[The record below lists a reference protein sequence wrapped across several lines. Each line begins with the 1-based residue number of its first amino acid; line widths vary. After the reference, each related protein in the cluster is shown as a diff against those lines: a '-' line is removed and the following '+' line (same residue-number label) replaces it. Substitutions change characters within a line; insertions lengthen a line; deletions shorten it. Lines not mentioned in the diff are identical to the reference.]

1 MAAAEKTPP
10 PVDRFA
16 WDPDPLVLVSAHN
29 RVLPFPAALLRGDMT
44 DEQVRRHFD
53 PPRDPSLAGA
63 KDEKTLNLIAGVN
76 FLGARTTS
84 WAYLKT
90 APQGAPSGPPDP
102 NATITVWPYCTGHDV
117 ITQRGGPNWD
127 RDSGKVRPAGIHAT
141 LVRIL
146 EFSRKHQRPGE
157 FNLWETVDGFDA
169 PELSLLRLSDVFRQT
184 GEAGRHAHATAVNS
198 VAFLRRTPDV
208 IAHVGALHD
217 YAIRDRA
224 GSGILAACRTWAQ
237 RKKIG

>member
-1 MAAAEKTPP
+1 MAAEKNPP
-10 PVDRFA
+10 ADLFA
-16 WDPDPLVLVSAHN
+16 WDPDPLVLVSRHN

-53 PPRDPSLAGA
+53 PPRDIALAGA
-63 KDEKTLNLIAGVN
+63 KEEETLTLIAGVN

-102 NATITVWPYCTGHDV
+102 NTTVTVWPYCSRHNV
-117 ITQRGGPNWD
+117 ITERGGPNWD
-127 RDSGKVRPAGIHAT
+127 RESGKVIPGGIHAA

-146 EFSRKHQRPGE
+146 EFSRAHQRPGE
-157 FNLWETVDGFDA
+157 VSLWETVDGFDA
-169 PELSLLRLSDVFRQT
+169 PELALLRLSEVFRQHT
-184 GEAGRHAHATAVNS
+184 DAGRHANATTIGS
-198 VAFLRRTPDV
+198 VAFLRRTPEV
-208 IAHVGALHD
+208 IAHLGALHD

-224 GSGILAACRTWAQ
+224 GSGVLAACRSWAQ